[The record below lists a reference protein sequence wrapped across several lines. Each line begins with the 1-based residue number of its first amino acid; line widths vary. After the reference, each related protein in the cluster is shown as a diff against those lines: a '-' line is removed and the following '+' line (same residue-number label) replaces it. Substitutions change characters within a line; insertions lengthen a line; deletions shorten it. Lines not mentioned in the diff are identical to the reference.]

1 MSKLTTKQISY
12 GNRAIAELLAGLE
25 EHGIKLIRSTRD
37 DHVYMVPPDC
47 AQVGL
52 TDISEE
58 EDEDLFNESTR
69 VRNHPV
75 HGEYNHFDSEIT
87 AWDTAKFPGR

>member
-37 DHVYMVPPDC
+37 DHVYMVPSV
-47 AQVGL
+47 Q
-52 TDISEE
+52 
-58 EDEDLFNESTR
+58 R
-69 VRNHPV
+69 VHE
-75 HGEYNHFDSEIT
+75 GT
-87 AWDTAKFPGR
+87 